1 MPQKTIEVP
10 AGYAVIPIDLLCEK
24 SIPARA
30 KLLYAHLW
38 YLKNVK
44 HKRPRTLRELASITG
59 CGLSRTTTFVN
70 LLKQKKWISDFP
82 TAFFDDKDFVDF
94 IYS

>member
-1 MPQKTIEVP
+1 MSRKIIEIP
-10 AGYAVIPIDLLCEK
+10 EGYAVIPIDLLCDK

-38 YLKNVK
+38 YLKKVK
-44 HKRPRTLRELASITG
+44 NFRPRSLRQLAAITNS
-59 CGLSRTTTFVN
+59 GLSRTTVLVN
-70 LLKQKKWISDFP
+70 LLKRKKWISDLP
-82 TAFFDDKDFVDF
+82 TGFFNDEDFVDF